1 MCEGDVLTMA
11 ARLDDK
17 LLLQK
22 AVIVEAEVNVAQ
34 DGCDV
39 I

>member
-1 MCEGDVLTMA
+1 MCEGDALTMA

-22 AVIVEAEVNVAQ
+22 AVIVEDEV
-34 DGCDV
+34 